1 MIALLRLLMPDI
13 NIASTTALHALH
25 PQGRELG
32 IAAGANVMMPNLT
45 PAVVRANYKLYDN
58 KPLQDMD
65 LRGFNVA
72 LDSGWGDSRHFS
84 VRTAGAPV
92 SALREK

>member
-25 PQGRELG
+25 SQGRELG

-45 PAVVRANYKLYDN
+45 PAVVRGNYKLYDN

-65 LRGFNVA
+65 LRGFDVA
-72 LDSGWGDSRHFS
+72 LDNVWGDSRHFAARRS
-84 VRTAGAPV
+84 
-92 SALREK
+92 SASTERSR